1 MKRIKQWKI
10 YLVTVLTVVL
20 ACCFLAACGG
30 SWKIA
35 LNKNELTLEAG
46 KSETLIAECAA
57 EGVAFSWSSDNVAV
71 ATVSGEGEVV
81 AVAAGTCTVTVTAA
95 KGGEEKTA
103 TCSVTVSPAP
113 TAAFKVETYVQKDD
127 LSFEKEGETEKNA
140 AIGATVS
147 ESPAAREGFI
157 VDKEN
162 SVLSAIVAADGTTT
176 LKIYYAL
183 PYKNLYLVREDGY
196 ASFYRVYEEKE
207 MIVNEQGA
215 EANISEEFA
224 PTENAEG
231 KYYFWNVGG
240 VTSRGSFTKEE
251 LLAMKDE
258 SLIREDVS
266 SDAVFNTVKPN
277 ANFIAK
283 DGGFQTEATTK
294 WGESASYLYYTGSS
308 DTLYAKVQ
316 VDNLRDSG
324 DMDISAGFTLA
335 DARNHSKNVQF
346 YFSGSSKGGW
356 LAQNNSYHW
365 EDNDSVRWVVEN
377 AAEVPTDA
385 QSNVFEII
393 VLNGNVAV
401 YSNAKLM
408 YVLPVVELTGA
419 GNEPGVLAETT
430 VFDLGIAQWRFNHT
444 AKFTSQA
451 FAYGDAAKT
460 QIEARLPKLS
470 LNKDTLTPVFGDD
483 PITLTANW
491 DSLLVKLDAS
501 EIVWDS
507 SNKAVATV
515 ENGTVTLLAAGET
528 EITANY
534 QFLGVTLSA
543 KCAITVEEP
552 ADVTL
557 TLSQTKI
564 TAANEKADHV
574 TLTASWDADETLD
587 TSAIEWES
595 EDHTVATVE
604 NGEITFTGIGSTT
617 VTARCAYKG
626 RTVRATCSVTVTGTY
641 LFNGES
647 AKATYNDDGTID
659 FSTGGG
665 WQPNYA
671 YAKGQGTAF
680 YISTEITA
688 IGAEDK
694 DISAGF
700 TVKGKNGDSFQLY
713 LCYGGNKWISMNF
726 LHRWEDGNKAVEE
739 TIKWLFELNQKIEVT
754 PEKAAKMGLAYQDG
768 VFYLFIQ
775 NELVYAFPESALTYR
790 INSEDKI
797 VESAEGGWAVGIAS
811 WNNHK
816 PRFTNSYVTFDSE
829 AVQAQIE
836 ANAPKLSLN
845 KTSFTAIKSDAPSNL
860 TASWDSV
867 YFNLVESEIV
877 WNSSNEAVATVENG
891 TVTLL
896 AAGEAEI
903 TATYQFFG
911 VTLTAKCAIT
921 VEEPANVTLT
931 LNTADTTDVK
941 QITAANEKADHVTLT
956 ASWDADET
964 LDTSAIEWSS
974 EDPTVATVED
984 GVVTFTGIGSTTVTA
999 RYSYKGKPVL
1009 ARCTVTVTGTYLF
1022 NGDSSK
1028 ATYNDDGTIDFK
1040 TGDEHGGRYAYAK
1053 GQGNAFYVSTDITSL
1068 NGEDKDVSAGFTLKG
1083 KNGDSV
1089 QLYLSYGGNQWLVMC
1104 FNYGWDNV
1112 KWLPDSDNGFNKGIE
1127 VTNDKAA
1134 KMGLA
1139 YREGVF
1145 YVFLQDKLAY
1155 TFPESMLTNGS
1166 SVKVE
1171 PSEDGWTVGVACFEA
1186 KNKNREL
1193 RFSNSYVTFDGE
1205 AVQTKIAEYSP
1216 KLALNQATVSVA
1228 EGAAEQT
1235 LTAMLKLTDG
1245 AADNDIYSKKIMTVQ
1260 WESSNEAVVTV
1271 ANGVLTF
1278 VGAGTATVTAK
1289 YTLPGYG
1296 EISATC
1302 AVSVTATADLPTLS
1316 LDQSSLTK
1324 TEGDEEETL
1333 TASWNKV
1340 GETLVESDIVWKS
1353 SNEAVATVE
1362 NGKVTFLAEGTAEI
1376 TASYQYLGV
1385 TLSAK
1390 CTVTVEKFTAATL
1403 ILNTTDTTDV
1413 KVITAANEKAD
1424 HVTLIAS
1431 WDAED
1436 ETLGT
1441 IEWESGD
1448 PSVAT
1453 VENGEVTFTGIG
1465 STTVT
1470 AKCSYKGRTI
1480 RATCTV
1486 TVTGTYLFNG
1496 EHSSKATYNDDGTID
1511 FKTGTD
1517 NDAWHYAY
1525 AKGQGNTF
1533 YVSTE
1538 ITTLSGELKDL
1549 SAGFTVIGK
1558 DGKSFH
1564 LHLGSTNNKWL
1575 GISFNY
1581 IWGNYNQGTLKWLP
1595 DYNNGLNKGIEV
1607 TNEKA
1612 ARMGLAYREGVFY
1625 VFLQG
1630 QLAYSFSENDLT
1642 NGSQDKVEPA
1652 EDGWTV
1658 GIASFEKKGTTR
1670 NLHFANN
1677 YVTFD
1682 GEAVQTKIA
1691 EYSPKLALDQTT
1703 VSVAQGAA
1711 EQTLTATLKLTD
1723 GTTDNDI
1730 YQKKIISV
1738 VWGSSDDAVVTVS
1751 NGVLTFVGAGT
1762 ATVTA
1767 KYTLPGYGEITATC
1781 AVTVTAEVL

>member
-10 YLVTVLTVVL
+10 YLLTVLTVVL
-20 ACCFLAACGG
+20 ACCLLAACGG

-81 AVAAGTCTVTVTAA
+81 AVAAGTCTVTAA

-103 TCSVTVSPAP
+103 TCSVTVSPTL

-316 VDNLRDSG
+316 VDNLRDS
-324 DMDISAGFTLA
+324 DDIDISAGFTLA

-346 YFSGSSKGGW
+346 YFSGSFKGGW

-574 TLTASWDADETLD
+574 TLTASWDADETLN

-595 EDHTVATVE
+595 ADLTVATVE

-626 RTVRATCSVTVTGTY
+626 RTVRAMCSVTVTGTY

-829 AVQAQIE
+829 AVQ
-836 ANAPKLSLN
+836 
-845 KTSFTAIKSDAPSNL
+845 
-860 TASWDSV
+860 
-867 YFNLVESEIV
+867 
-877 WNSSNEAVATVENG
+877 
-891 TVTLL
+891 
-896 AAGEAEI
+896 
-903 TATYQFFG
+903 
-911 VTLTAKCAIT
+911 
-921 VEEPANVTLT
+921 
-931 LNTADTTDVK
+931 
-941 QITAANEKADHVTLT
+941 
-956 ASWDADET
+956 
-964 LDTSAIEWSS
+964 
-974 EDPTVATVED
+974 
-984 GVVTFTGIGSTTVTA
+984 
-999 RYSYKGKPVL
+999 
-1009 ARCTVTVTGTYLF
+1009 
-1022 NGDSSK
+1022 
-1028 ATYNDDGTIDFK
+1028 
-1040 TGDEHGGRYAYAK
+1040 
-1053 GQGNAFYVSTDITSL
+1053 
-1068 NGEDKDVSAGFTLKG
+1068 
-1083 KNGDSV
+1083 
-1089 QLYLSYGGNQWLVMC
+1089 
-1104 FNYGWDNV
+1104 
-1112 KWLPDSDNGFNKGIE
+1112 
-1127 VTNDKAA
+1127 
-1134 KMGLA
+1134 
-1139 YREGVF
+1139 
-1145 YVFLQDKLAY
+1145 
-1155 TFPESMLTNGS
+1155 
-1166 SVKVE
+1166 
-1171 PSEDGWTVGVACFEA
+1171 
-1186 KNKNREL
+1186 
-1193 RFSNSYVTFDGE
+1193 
-1205 AVQTKIAEYSP
+1205 TKIAEY
-1216 KLALNQATVSVA
+1216 A
-1228 EGAAEQT
+1228 
-1235 LTAMLKLTDG
+1235 
-1245 AADNDIYSKKIMTVQ
+1245 
-1260 WESSNEAVVTV
+1260 
-1271 ANGVLTF
+1271 
-1278 VGAGTATVTAK
+1278 
-1289 YTLPGYG
+1289 
-1296 EISATC
+1296 
-1302 AVSVTATADLPTLS
+1302 
-1316 LDQSSLTK
+1316 
-1324 TEGDEEETL
+1324 
-1333 TASWNKV
+1333 
-1340 GETLVESDIVWKS
+1340 
-1353 SNEAVATVE
+1353 
-1362 NGKVTFLAEGTAEI
+1362 
-1376 TASYQYLGV
+1376 
-1385 TLSAK
+1385 
-1390 CTVTVEKFTAATL
+1390 
-1403 ILNTTDTTDV
+1403 
-1413 KVITAANEKAD
+1413 
-1424 HVTLIAS
+1424 
-1431 WDAED
+1431 
-1436 ETLGT
+1436 
-1441 IEWESGD
+1441 
-1448 PSVAT
+1448 
-1453 VENGEVTFTGIG
+1453 
-1465 STTVT
+1465 
-1470 AKCSYKGRTI
+1470 
-1480 RATCTV
+1480 
-1486 TVTGTYLFNG
+1486 
-1496 EHSSKATYNDDGTID
+1496 
-1511 FKTGTD
+1511 
-1517 NDAWHYAY
+1517 
-1525 AKGQGNTF
+1525 
-1533 YVSTE
+1533 
-1538 ITTLSGELKDL
+1538 
-1549 SAGFTVIGK
+1549 
-1558 DGKSFH
+1558 
-1564 LHLGSTNNKWL
+1564 
-1575 GISFNY
+1575 
-1581 IWGNYNQGTLKWLP
+1581 
-1595 DYNNGLNKGIEV
+1595 
-1607 TNEKA
+1607 
-1612 ARMGLAYREGVFY
+1612 
-1625 VFLQG
+1625 
-1630 QLAYSFSENDLT
+1630 
-1642 NGSQDKVEPA
+1642 
-1652 EDGWTV
+1652 
-1658 GIASFEKKGTTR
+1658 
-1670 NLHFANN
+1670 
-1677 YVTFD
+1677 
-1682 GEAVQTKIA
+1682 
-1691 EYSPKLALDQTT
+1691 PKLALDQTT

-1723 GTTDNDI
+1723 GATDNDI
-1730 YQKKIISV
+1730 YSKKIMTV
-1738 VWGSSDDAVVTVS
+1738 QWESSDNAVVTVS

>member
-20 ACCFLAACGG
+20 ACCLLAACGG

-574 TLTASWDADETLD
+574 TLTASWDADEMLD

-617 VTARCAYKG
+617 VTARC
-626 RTVRATCSVTVTGTY
+626 T
-641 LFNGES
+641 
-647 AKATYNDDGTID
+647 
-659 FSTGGG
+659 
-665 WQPNYA
+665 
-671 YAKGQGTAF
+671 
-680 YISTEITA
+680 
-688 IGAEDK
+688 
-694 DISAGF
+694 
-700 TVKGKNGDSFQLY
+700 
-713 LCYGGNKWISMNF
+713 
-726 LHRWEDGNKAVEE
+726 
-739 TIKWLFELNQKIEVT
+739 
-754 PEKAAKMGLAYQDG
+754 
-768 VFYLFIQ
+768 
-775 NELVYAFPESALTYR
+775 
-790 INSEDKI
+790 
-797 VESAEGGWAVGIAS
+797 
-811 WNNHK
+811 
-816 PRFTNSYVTFDSE
+816 
-829 AVQAQIE
+829 
-836 ANAPKLSLN
+836 
-845 KTSFTAIKSDAPSNL
+845 
-860 TASWDSV
+860 
-867 YFNLVESEIV
+867 
-877 WNSSNEAVATVENG
+877 
-891 TVTLL
+891 
-896 AAGEAEI
+896 
-903 TATYQFFG
+903 
-911 VTLTAKCAIT
+911 
-921 VEEPANVTLT
+921 
-931 LNTADTTDVK
+931 
-941 QITAANEKADHVTLT
+941 
-956 ASWDADET
+956 
-964 LDTSAIEWSS
+964 
-974 EDPTVATVED
+974 
-984 GVVTFTGIGSTTVTA
+984 
-999 RYSYKGKPVL
+999 
-1009 ARCTVTVTGTYLF
+1009 
-1022 NGDSSK
+1022 
-1028 ATYNDDGTIDFK
+1028 
-1040 TGDEHGGRYAYAK
+1040 
-1053 GQGNAFYVSTDITSL
+1053 
-1068 NGEDKDVSAGFTLKG
+1068 
-1083 KNGDSV
+1083 
-1089 QLYLSYGGNQWLVMC
+1089 
-1104 FNYGWDNV
+1104 
-1112 KWLPDSDNGFNKGIE
+1112 
-1127 VTNDKAA
+1127 
-1134 KMGLA
+1134 
-1139 YREGVF
+1139 
-1145 YVFLQDKLAY
+1145 
-1155 TFPESMLTNGS
+1155 
-1166 SVKVE
+1166 
-1171 PSEDGWTVGVACFEA
+1171 
-1186 KNKNREL
+1186 
-1193 RFSNSYVTFDGE
+1193 
-1205 AVQTKIAEYSP
+1205 
-1216 KLALNQATVSVA
+1216 
-1228 EGAAEQT
+1228 
-1235 LTAMLKLTDG
+1235 
-1245 AADNDIYSKKIMTVQ
+1245 
-1260 WESSNEAVVTV
+1260 
-1271 ANGVLTF
+1271 
-1278 VGAGTATVTAK
+1278 
-1289 YTLPGYG
+1289 
-1296 EISATC
+1296 
-1302 AVSVTATADLPTLS
+1302 
-1316 LDQSSLTK
+1316 
-1324 TEGDEEETL
+1324 
-1333 TASWNKV
+1333 
-1340 GETLVESDIVWKS
+1340 
-1353 SNEAVATVE
+1353 
-1362 NGKVTFLAEGTAEI
+1362 
-1376 TASYQYLGV
+1376 
-1385 TLSAK
+1385 
-1390 CTVTVEKFTAATL
+1390 
-1403 ILNTTDTTDV
+1403 
-1413 KVITAANEKAD
+1413 
-1424 HVTLIAS
+1424 
-1431 WDAED
+1431 
-1436 ETLGT
+1436 
-1441 IEWESGD
+1441 
-1448 PSVAT
+1448 
-1453 VENGEVTFTGIG
+1453 
-1465 STTVT
+1465 
-1470 AKCSYKGRTI
+1470 YKGRTI

-1517 NDAWHYAY
+1517 KDAWHYAY

-1581 IWGNYNQGTLKWLP
+1581 SWGNYNQGTLKWLP

-1658 GIASFEKKGTTR
+1658 GIASYEKKGTTR
-1670 NLHFANN
+1670 NLHFANS

-1691 EYSPKLALDQTT
+1691 EYAPKLALDQTT

-1723 GTTDNDI
+1723 GATDNDI
-1730 YQKKIISV
+1730 YSKKIMTV
-1738 VWGSSDDAVVTVS
+1738 QWESSDNAVVTVS

>member
-10 YLVTVLTVVL
+10 YLLTVLTVVL
-20 ACCFLAACGG
+20 ACCLLAACGG

-103 TCSVTVSPAP
+103 TCSVTVSPTL

-316 VDNLRDSG
+316 VDNLRDS
-324 DMDISAGFTLA
+324 DDIDISAGFTLA

-346 YFSGSSKGGW
+346 YFSGSFKGGW

-574 TLTASWDADETLD
+574 TLTASWDADETLN

-595 EDHTVATVE
+595 ADLTVATVE

-626 RTVRATCSVTVTGTY
+626 RTVRAMCSVTVTGTY

-829 AVQAQIE
+829 AVQ
-836 ANAPKLSLN
+836 
-845 KTSFTAIKSDAPSNL
+845 
-860 TASWDSV
+860 
-867 YFNLVESEIV
+867 
-877 WNSSNEAVATVENG
+877 
-891 TVTLL
+891 
-896 AAGEAEI
+896 
-903 TATYQFFG
+903 
-911 VTLTAKCAIT
+911 
-921 VEEPANVTLT
+921 
-931 LNTADTTDVK
+931 
-941 QITAANEKADHVTLT
+941 
-956 ASWDADET
+956 
-964 LDTSAIEWSS
+964 
-974 EDPTVATVED
+974 
-984 GVVTFTGIGSTTVTA
+984 
-999 RYSYKGKPVL
+999 
-1009 ARCTVTVTGTYLF
+1009 
-1022 NGDSSK
+1022 
-1028 ATYNDDGTIDFK
+1028 
-1040 TGDEHGGRYAYAK
+1040 
-1053 GQGNAFYVSTDITSL
+1053 
-1068 NGEDKDVSAGFTLKG
+1068 
-1083 KNGDSV
+1083 
-1089 QLYLSYGGNQWLVMC
+1089 
-1104 FNYGWDNV
+1104 
-1112 KWLPDSDNGFNKGIE
+1112 
-1127 VTNDKAA
+1127 
-1134 KMGLA
+1134 
-1139 YREGVF
+1139 
-1145 YVFLQDKLAY
+1145 
-1155 TFPESMLTNGS
+1155 
-1166 SVKVE
+1166 
-1171 PSEDGWTVGVACFEA
+1171 
-1186 KNKNREL
+1186 
-1193 RFSNSYVTFDGE
+1193 
-1205 AVQTKIAEYSP
+1205 TKIAEY
-1216 KLALNQATVSVA
+1216 A
-1228 EGAAEQT
+1228 
-1235 LTAMLKLTDG
+1235 
-1245 AADNDIYSKKIMTVQ
+1245 
-1260 WESSNEAVVTV
+1260 
-1271 ANGVLTF
+1271 
-1278 VGAGTATVTAK
+1278 
-1289 YTLPGYG
+1289 
-1296 EISATC
+1296 
-1302 AVSVTATADLPTLS
+1302 
-1316 LDQSSLTK
+1316 
-1324 TEGDEEETL
+1324 
-1333 TASWNKV
+1333 
-1340 GETLVESDIVWKS
+1340 
-1353 SNEAVATVE
+1353 
-1362 NGKVTFLAEGTAEI
+1362 
-1376 TASYQYLGV
+1376 
-1385 TLSAK
+1385 
-1390 CTVTVEKFTAATL
+1390 
-1403 ILNTTDTTDV
+1403 
-1413 KVITAANEKAD
+1413 
-1424 HVTLIAS
+1424 
-1431 WDAED
+1431 
-1436 ETLGT
+1436 
-1441 IEWESGD
+1441 
-1448 PSVAT
+1448 
-1453 VENGEVTFTGIG
+1453 
-1465 STTVT
+1465 
-1470 AKCSYKGRTI
+1470 
-1480 RATCTV
+1480 
-1486 TVTGTYLFNG
+1486 
-1496 EHSSKATYNDDGTID
+1496 
-1511 FKTGTD
+1511 
-1517 NDAWHYAY
+1517 
-1525 AKGQGNTF
+1525 
-1533 YVSTE
+1533 
-1538 ITTLSGELKDL
+1538 
-1549 SAGFTVIGK
+1549 
-1558 DGKSFH
+1558 
-1564 LHLGSTNNKWL
+1564 
-1575 GISFNY
+1575 
-1581 IWGNYNQGTLKWLP
+1581 
-1595 DYNNGLNKGIEV
+1595 
-1607 TNEKA
+1607 
-1612 ARMGLAYREGVFY
+1612 
-1625 VFLQG
+1625 
-1630 QLAYSFSENDLT
+1630 
-1642 NGSQDKVEPA
+1642 
-1652 EDGWTV
+1652 
-1658 GIASFEKKGTTR
+1658 
-1670 NLHFANN
+1670 
-1677 YVTFD
+1677 
-1682 GEAVQTKIA
+1682 
-1691 EYSPKLALDQTT
+1691 PKLALDQTT

-1723 GTTDNDI
+1723 GATDNDI
-1730 YQKKIISV
+1730 YSKKIMTV
-1738 VWGSSDDAVVTVS
+1738 QWESSDNAVVTVS

>member
-557 TLSQTKI
+557 TLSQTK
-564 TAANEKADHV
+564 
-574 TLTASWDADETLD
+574 
-587 TSAIEWES
+587 
-595 EDHTVATVE
+595 
-604 NGEITFTGIGSTT
+604 
-617 VTARCAYKG
+617 
-626 RTVRATCSVTVTGTY
+626 
-641 LFNGES
+641 
-647 AKATYNDDGTID
+647 
-659 FSTGGG
+659 
-665 WQPNYA
+665 
-671 YAKGQGTAF
+671 
-680 YISTEITA
+680 
-688 IGAEDK
+688 
-694 DISAGF
+694 
-700 TVKGKNGDSFQLY
+700 
-713 LCYGGNKWISMNF
+713 
-726 LHRWEDGNKAVEE
+726 
-739 TIKWLFELNQKIEVT
+739 
-754 PEKAAKMGLAYQDG
+754 
-768 VFYLFIQ
+768 
-775 NELVYAFPESALTYR
+775 
-790 INSEDKI
+790 
-797 VESAEGGWAVGIAS
+797 
-811 WNNHK
+811 
-816 PRFTNSYVTFDSE
+816 
-829 AVQAQIE
+829 
-836 ANAPKLSLN
+836 
-845 KTSFTAIKSDAPSNL
+845 
-860 TASWDSV
+860 
-867 YFNLVESEIV
+867 
-877 WNSSNEAVATVENG
+877 
-891 TVTLL
+891 
-896 AAGEAEI
+896 
-903 TATYQFFG
+903 
-911 VTLTAKCAIT
+911 
-921 VEEPANVTLT
+921 
-931 LNTADTTDVK
+931 
-941 QITAANEKADHVTLT
+941 ITAANEKADHVTLT